1 MAVSLAVEGDGG
13 VGACDGRVE
22 REELVDGLLRR
33 LLGRGGSQLR
43 KGAVK
48 KSILYALNK
57 SSCQIKEWRSG

>member
-1 MAVSLAVEGDGG
+1 MAVSLTVEGDGG

-48 KSILYALNK
+48 KINSL
-57 SSCQIKEWRSG
+57 CFE